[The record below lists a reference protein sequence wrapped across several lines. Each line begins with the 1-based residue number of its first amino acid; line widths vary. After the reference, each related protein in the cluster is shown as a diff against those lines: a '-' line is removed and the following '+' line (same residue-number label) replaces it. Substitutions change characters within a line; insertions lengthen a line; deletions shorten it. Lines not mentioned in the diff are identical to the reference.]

1 MKNKQKP
8 SKLKS
13 LYSKTKSWVMFHRN
27 TSIAI
32 VMSALVLLACI
43 VLLIG
48 GAVAGWDIAGALTSP
63 TAVLIYVVAG
73 LVTLWLI
80 YTRVTERK

>member
-48 GAVAGWDIAGALTSP
+48 GAVAGWDIAGALTSS

-80 YTRVTERK
+80 YALVTERK